1 MTKLSDIRIIPGM
14 TAALLLFSL
23 AARAADPSDAPGF
36 VDFGDLET
44 LTGNPPKV
52 EVDLGGPMIRFLA
65 AASREAE
72 PDVADMMSKLKSIR
86 VNVFELAPGSEEAAH
101 LKLQSL
107 AADLEAR
114 DWERAVVVREKGEA
128 TVHMY
133 MKLDG
138 ENVVG
143 LTFMAVDDDDEAVF
157 INIVGEVDPEKL
169 GKLAARFGVDGDW
182 DDMSHFGD

>member
-1 MTKLSDIRIIPGM
+1 MKKLDDMRIFLS
-14 TAALLLFSL
+14 AAATLLLFSF
-23 AARAADPSDAPGF
+23 AARAADPSGY

-44 LTGNPPKV
+44 LTGNPPRV

-72 PDVADMMSKLKSIR
+72 PDVADMMSKLKSVR
-86 VNVFELAPGSEEAAH
+86 VNVFDLAPGSEEATH

-114 DWERAVVVREKGEA
+114 DWERAVVVREEGE
-128 TVHMY
+128 TIVHMY

-138 ENVVG
+138 EDVVG
-143 LTFMAVDDDDEAVF
+143 LTFMAVDDDDEAIF
-157 INIVGEVDPEKL
+157 INIVGEVDPEQL
-169 GKLAARFGVDGDW
+169 GKLAAKFGVDGDW
-182 DDMSHFGD
+182 GNMSHFGD

>member
-1 MTKLSDIRIIPGM
+1 MNAHRILLTGLLGF
-14 TAALLLFSL
+14 LLL
-23 AARAADPSDAPGF
+23 AASPTRAADPSGAPGY

-44 LTGNPPKV
+44 LTGNAPKV

-86 VNVFELAPGSEEAAH
+86 VNVFELAPGSAEATSDQV
-101 LKLQSL
+101 QSL
-107 AADLEAR
+107 AADLEAN
-114 DWERAVVVREKGEA
+114 DWERAVVVREEGDA
-128 TVHMY
+128 IVHMY

-138 ENVVG
+138 EDVVG
-143 LTFMAVDDDDEAVF
+143 MTFMAMDHGSDEAIF

-169 GKLAARFGVDGDW
+169 GKLAAKFGVDGDW
-182 DDMSHFGD
+182 DGMDHFGD

>member
-1 MTKLSDIRIIPGM
+1 MKKLHDMRTLMS
-14 TAALLLFSL
+14 TAATLLLFSL
-23 AARAADPSDAPGF
+23 AAHAADPSDAPGF

-44 LTGNPPKV
+44 LTGSAPRV

-72 PDVADMMSKLKSIR
+72 PDVADMMSKLKSVR
-86 VNVFELAPGSEEAAH
+86 VSVFELAPGSEEATH
-101 LKLQSL
+101 LKVQSL

-114 DWERAVVVREKGEA
+114 DWERAVVVREEGEA
-128 TVHMY
+128 IVHMY

-138 ENVVG
+138 EDVVG
-143 LTFMAVDDDDEAVF
+143 LTFMAMDDDNEAIF

-169 GKLAARFGVDGDW
+169 GKLAAKFGVDGDW
-182 DDMSHFGD
+182 DDLSHFGD